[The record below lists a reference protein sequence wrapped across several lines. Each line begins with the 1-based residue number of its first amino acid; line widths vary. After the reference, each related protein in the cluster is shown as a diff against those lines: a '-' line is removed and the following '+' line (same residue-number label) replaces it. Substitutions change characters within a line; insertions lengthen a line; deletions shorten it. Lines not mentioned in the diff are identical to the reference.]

1 MFTLHPVIALYEPDR
16 TIIFTNIL
24 YRINSDK
31 MMKRAL
37 LLISFTFCCT
47 AAYSENLA
55 EASEKISNSIAPQQ
69 TKLIFDNQLRDA
81 TNWSPEFETN
91 GSLHISQD
99 EMDVEAP
106 KGATIWF
113 KPRLSSPIEI
123 TYEIQ
128 AVAEGGT
135 LDQVSDLNCFFM
147 ARDPLH
153 QDHLP
158 ARSGK
163 FEDYNNLL
171 LYYVGLGGNR
181 NTTSR
186 MRRYIGDPVVRPYL
200 PENDLSAAD
209 DLLKPNVWQTIRI
222 VANGPEIR
230 YYRDERLMFRLDD
243 SEPYTSGW
251 FGFRTTWNHMRIRNF
266 RVYRITSKP

>member
-1 MFTLHPVIALYEPDR
+1 MFTLYPVIALYEPER

-31 MMKRAL
+31 MMKCSL

-47 AAYSENLA
+47 ATYAKNTA
-55 EASEKISNSIAPQQ
+55 EVPEKISNSIAPQQ
-69 TKLIFDNQLRDA
+69 TKLIFGDQLQDA
-81 TNWSPEFETN
+81 TNWSSEFEAD
-91 GSLHISQD
+91 GSLHISHGV
-99 EMDVEAP
+99 MDVEAP

-113 KPRLSSPIEI
+113 KPKLSSPIVI

-128 AVAEGGT
+128 AVAEGGA

-147 ARDPLH
+147 AHDPQH
-153 QDHLP
+153 PDHLP
-158 ARSGK
+158 VRSGK

-222 VANGPEIR
+222 VVNGTDVR
-230 YYRDERLMFRLDD
+230 YYRDEHLMFRLDD
-243 SEPYTSGW
+243 QEPYTSGW

-266 RVYRITSKP
+266 RVERIIPKP